1 MMSKIL
7 YIIALAI
14 VFCGNLFAQKT
25 CSCSTS
31 TDIESLLEDRV
42 LAQAYTQKMKS
53 PEIQFSDD
61 WKKGE
66 IQLTNGEVIHSV
78 YLRYNGFADQ
88 LYWLR
93 SRDYQISMVDRSV
106 VKGFCFV
113 DSMSNTSV
121 IYRRADFIEKKL
133 SEVPDVFLQILAEG
147 EISLYLYHRVNYLSN
162 TDEYY
167 SKPEYY
173 AKVNGEIKRISLRR
187 RSLVRLLG
195 EKKSEMRSII
205 RQNDYDL
212 STQQGMVA
220 AINAFNKK

>member
-1 MMSKIL
+1 MSKFL
-7 YIIALAI
+7 YIIGLSIA
-14 VFCGNLFAQKT
+14 FCGNLLAQKT

-31 TDIESLLEDRV
+31 TDIDNLLEDRV

-61 WKKGE
+61 WRKGE
-66 IQLTNGEVIHSV
+66 IQLINGEVIHSV
-78 YLRYNGFADQ
+78 YLRYNGFSDQ

-93 SRDYQISMVDRSV
+93 AKDYQMSMVDRSV
-106 VKGFCFV
+106 VKSFCFTDTIRNKLAV
-113 DSMSNTSV
+113 
-121 IYRRADFIEKKL
+121 YLRADFIEKKL
-133 SEVPDVFLQILAEG
+133 SEVPDVFLQVLTEG
-147 EISLYLYHRVNYLSN
+147 EISLYLYHRVNYLTN

-173 AKVNGEIKRISLRR
+173 VKINGEIKRISLRR

-212 STQQGMVA
+212 STQQGMIA
-220 AINAFNKK
+220 AINAFNKQ